1 MNRDFVWFVI
11 VIILGGNTLVML
23 NSEEAIDP
31 NLIDIEE
38 LTCSLGEIMVSN
50 VSLGEGYECTE
61 FDPHSITHAHPA
73 PGLSVSN
80 VIDNGSAIAI
90 FGDVDHLH
98 PNEISVRLNLDED
111 VTISTQPNMDGA
123 WSLTVNS
130 SAEQFY
136 LNITANHDL
145 EETTSNTTFIEIN
158 RTASAEENGDTG
170 QSQNFSILSAYHGL
184 DELPFLANLLCG
196 FNVAGDDGMPVVFS
210 TQLQADSVVPE
221 SFLVIRSDG
230 ESVVPNCA
238 TLHPADEPLEQR
250 TVLLTGDFG
259 TFGETPIRV
268 EITGPLLTVDGD
280 SLLGLSTEDITPLED
295 GPQVVLAE
303 RFAPDTNGL
312 AGECPDGTVQVVQLT
327 WEGGVTGPDNAALGE
342 DQRLGTRVLLEDG
355 SMVNPLALVDD
366 DPDNHVLVCLAE
378 DSPAQWVVV
387 DAGLFHDPGDIANPA
402 THAEVID
409 G

>member
-1 MNRDFVWFVI
+1 MNRDIVWLII
-11 VIILGGNTLVML
+11 VIILGGNNLVML
-23 NSEEAIDP
+23 NSENATDP

-38 LTCSLGEIMVSN
+38 LTCSLGEILVSN

-73 PGLSVSN
+73 PVLSVSEM
-80 VIDNGSAIAI
+80 VDDGSTIAI
-90 FGDVDHLH
+90 LGDVDHLH
-98 PNEISVRLNLDED
+98 PDEITVSLSLDEN
-111 VTISTQPNMDGA
+111 VTISTLPNIDGA
-123 WSLTVNS
+123 WSLTVQS

-136 LNITANHDL
+136 LNITANHDI
-145 EETTSNTTFIEIN
+145 EETTSDPIFIEIN
-158 RTASAEENGDTG
+158 RTTTEIGDSDTG
-170 QSQNFSILSAYHGL
+170 QLQNPSILSAYHGL
-184 DELPFLANLLCG
+184 DQLPFPANLLCG

-210 TQLQADSVVPE
+210 TQLQVDSVVPE

-238 TLHPADEPLEQR
+238 TLHPADEPLELR

-259 TFGETPIRV
+259 TFGETPLRV
-268 EITGPLLTVDGD
+268 EVTGPLLTVDGE

-295 GPQVVLAE
+295 GPRVVLAE

-312 AGECPDGTVQVVQLT
+312 AGECPNGTAQVVQLT

-342 DQRLGTRVLLEDG
+342 DQRLGTFVVLEDG
-355 SMVNPLALVDD
+355 YTVNPIALVDD
-366 DPDNHVLVCLAE
+366 DPDNHVLACLAE

>member
-1 MNRDFVWFVI
+1 MNRDFAWFVI
-11 VIILGGNTLVML
+11 VIILSGNTIAML
-23 NSEEAIDP
+23 HSEKATDP

-38 LTCSLGEIMVSN
+38 LTCSFGEILVSN

-61 FDPHSITHAHPA
+61 FDPHSMTHAHPA
-73 PGLSVSN
+73 PVLSVSN

-98 PNEISVRLNLDED
+98 PHEISVRLNLDED
-111 VTISTQPNMDGA
+111 GTISTQPNMDGA

-136 LNITANHDL
+136 LNITAHHDL

-158 RTASAEENGDTG
+158 RTASAGENGETG

-184 DELPFLANLLCG
+184 DELPLAASLLCG

-210 TQLQADSVVPE
+210 TQLQVDSVVPE
-221 SFLVIRSDG
+221 SFLVVRSDG

-238 TLHPADEPLEQR
+238 TLHPADEPLELR

-259 TFGETPIRV
+259 TFGETPLRV
-268 EITGPLLTVDGD
+268 EVAGPVLTVDGE
-280 SLLGLSTEDITPLED
+280 SLLGLNTEDITPLED
-295 GPQVVLAE
+295 GPRVVLAE

-342 DQRLGTRVLLEDG
+342 DQRLGTLVLLEDG
-355 SMVNPLALVDD
+355 STVNPLALVDD
-366 DPDNHVLVCLAE
+366 DPDNHVLACLAE

-387 DAGLFHDPGDIANPA
+387 NTGLFHDPGDIANPA

>member
-23 NSEEAIDP
+23 NSEEATDP

-73 PGLSVSN
+73 PVLSVSN

-98 PNEISVRLNLDED
+98 PNEISVRLSLDED

-158 RTASAEENGDTG
+158 RTASAERTETRVNHRISRSCPHITVSTNSRFLRTSCVGLTWLAMTECRSCSRRNCRPTAS
-170 QSQNFSILSAYHGL
+170 SQNPS
-184 DELPFLANLLCG
+184 
-196 FNVAGDDGMPVVFS
+196 
-210 TQLQADSVVPE
+210 
-221 SFLVIRSDG
+221 
-230 ESVVPNCA
+230 
-238 TLHPADEPLEQR
+238 
-250 TVLLTGDFG
+250 
-259 TFGETPIRV
+259 
-268 EITGPLLTVDGD
+268 
-280 SLLGLSTEDITPLED
+280 
-295 GPQVVLAE
+295 
-303 RFAPDTNGL
+303 
-312 AGECPDGTVQVVQLT
+312 
-327 WEGGVTGPDNAALGE
+327 W
-342 DQRLGTRVLLEDG
+342 
-355 SMVNPLALVDD
+355 
-366 DPDNHVLVCLAE
+366 
-378 DSPAQWVVV
+378 
-387 DAGLFHDPGDIANPA
+387 
-402 THAEVID
+402 
-409 G
+409 

>member
-1 MNRDFVWFVI
+1 MNRDIVWLII
-11 VIILGGNTLVML
+11 VIILGGNNLVML
-23 NSEEAIDP
+23 NSENSTDP

-38 LTCSLGEIMVSN
+38 LTCSLGEILISN
-50 VSLGEGYECTE
+50 VSLGEGYECSE

-73 PGLSVSN
+73 PVLSVSEM
-80 VIDNGSAIAI
+80 VDDGSTIAI
-90 FGDVDHLH
+90 LGDVDHLH
-98 PNEISVRLNLDED
+98 PDEITVSLSLDEN
-111 VTISTQPNMDGA
+111 VTISTLPNIDGA
-123 WSLTVNS
+123 WSLTVQS

-136 LNITANHDL
+136 LNITANHNM
-145 EETTSNTTFIEIN
+145 EETISNPIFIEIN
-158 RTASAEENGDTG
+158 RTTSKDGDGDTD
-170 QSQNFSILSAYHGL
+170 QTQNSSILSAYHGL
-184 DELPFLANLLCG
+184 DQLPFPANLLCG

-210 TQLQADSVVPE
+210 TQLQIDSVIPE

-238 TLHPADEPLEQR
+238 TLHPADEPLELR

-259 TFGETPIRV
+259 TFGETPVRV
-268 EITGPLLTVDGD
+268 EVTGPLLAVDGE

-295 GPQVVLAE
+295 GPRVVLAE

-342 DQRLGTRVLLEDG
+342 DQRLGTFVVLEDG
-355 SMVNPLALVDD
+355 YTVNPIALVDD
-366 DPDNHVLVCLAE
+366 DPDNHVLACLAE
-378 DSPAQWVVV
+378 DSPAQLVTVL
-387 DAGLFHDPGDIANPA
+387 AGLFHDPGDIANPA
-402 THAEVID
+402 TDIEVTD

>member
-1 MNRDFVWFVI
+1 MQNRASRLPTYMRKKSILIAI
-11 VIILGGNTLVML
+11 VMVSSSMAGCTSD
-23 NSEEAIDP
+23 NSEDDLSARYQEGYDAGYSDAYDASYDGVAQHHYNEGWDDGWEIA
-31 NLIDIEE
+31 NAE
-38 LTCSLGEIMVSN
+38 SHAEIMEMRALASSLNATIASLQSADLSN
-50 VSLGEGYECTE
+50 
-61 FDPHSITHAHPA
+61 A
-73 PGLSVSN
+73 
-80 VIDNGSAIAI
+80 
-90 FGDVDHLH
+90 
-98 PNEISVRLNLDED
+98 
-111 VTISTQPNMDGA
+111 
-123 WSLTVNS
+123 
-130 SAEQFY
+130 
-136 LNITANHDL
+136 
-145 EETTSNTTFIEIN
+145 
-158 RTASAEENGDTG
+158 
-170 QSQNFSILSAYHGL
+170 SILSAYHGL
-184 DELPFLANLLCG
+184 DQLPAVASVLCG

-210 TQLQADSVVPE
+210 TQLQVDSVVPE

-268 EITGPLLTVDGD
+268 EITGSLLTVDGD

-355 SMVNPLALVDD
+355 SVVNPLALVDD
-366 DPDNHVLVCLAE
+366 DPDNHVLACLAE

-387 DAGLFHDPGDIANPA
+387 NADLFHDPGDIANPA